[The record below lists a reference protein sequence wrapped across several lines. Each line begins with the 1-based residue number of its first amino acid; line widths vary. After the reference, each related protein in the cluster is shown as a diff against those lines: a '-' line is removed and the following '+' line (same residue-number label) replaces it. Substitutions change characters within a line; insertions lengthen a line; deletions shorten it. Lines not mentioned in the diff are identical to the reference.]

1 MVNTIKL
8 ELGLPGGHLK
18 PHWDT
23 EKAIGMF
30 VTLIMQFISEFTGG
44 NLVVRHAGRRL

>member
-30 VTLIMQFISEFTGG
+30 VTLIMQFTGG